1 MKGLRRWPRAWGG
14 GAGGTGRGSSS
25 GSRAS
30 AASLCTRPGLCP
42 LGAAIP
48 TWGAEAEQRRIMSS
62 AGREPD
68 GVQGAMSAR
77 RARAPWGRAVGRSQS
92 EARQA
97 WSRKGPGEG
106 ARAGLSRVRLRDGRK
121 SVHCGWKERREGRK
135 GLGGAGEWEQ
145 GDAQASG
152 SGDCWTAG
160 LDSEG
165 RPGAA
170 GRRDHW
176 RPTPSWW
183 AERGRGVKK
192 GKAVRPRFLKVP
204 RQNEQKRLC
213 FEVEGAEIGSDLSCA
228 RGAPRTGQ
236 GPGGGE
242 RPRPRR
248 SQLTGGLAWHWWRLE
263 GEVGDGTT

>member
-1 MKGLRRWPRAWGG
+1 MTGLASVSPWEGEAGRGPLEAVGPVKGLRRWPRAWGG

-68 GVQGAMSAR
+68 GMQGAMSAR

-92 EARQA
+92 KARQA

-121 SVHCGWKERREGRK
+121 SVHCGWKERREGRGGR
-135 GLGGAGEWEQ
+135 GLEEREN
-145 GDAQASG
+145 G
-152 SGDCWTAG
+152 SRVTLRPPALGTAG
-160 LDSEG
+160 Q
-165 RPGAA
+165 RA
-170 GRRDHW
+170 
-176 RPTPSWW
+176 
-183 AERGRGVKK
+183 
-192 GKAVRPRFLKVP
+192 
-204 RQNEQKRLC
+204 
-213 FEVEGAEIGSDLSCA
+213 
-228 RGAPRTGQ
+228 
-236 GPGGGE
+236 
-242 RPRPRR
+242 
-248 SQLTGGLAWHWWRLE
+248 
-263 GEVGDGTT
+263 

>member
-1 MKGLRRWPRAWGG
+1 MEQEGPR
-14 GAGGTGRGSSS
+14 RGSP
-25 GSRAS
+25 SR
-30 AASLCTRPGLCP
+30 TEQG
-42 LGAAIP
+42 
-48 TWGAEAEQRRIMSS
+48 EAE
-62 AGREPD
+62 GRQEVSPL
-68 GVQGAMSAR
+68 R
-77 RARAPWGRAVGRSQS
+77 L
-92 EARQA
+92 E
-97 WSRKGPGEG
+97 RKEG
-106 ARAGLSRVRLRDGRK
+106 G
-121 SVHCGWKERREGRK
+121 EGRK

-160 LDSEG
+160 LDAEG
-165 RPGAA
+165 RPGAG
-170 GRRDHW
+170 GRRGHW